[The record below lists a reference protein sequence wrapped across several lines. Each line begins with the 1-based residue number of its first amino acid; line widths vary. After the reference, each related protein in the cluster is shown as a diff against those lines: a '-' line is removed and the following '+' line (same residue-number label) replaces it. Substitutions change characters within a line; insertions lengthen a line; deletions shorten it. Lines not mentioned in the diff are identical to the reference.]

1 MLKYTTAQVTFSE
14 VPDEITL
21 CIEISNC
28 PYHCPECHSKHLWND
43 VGNELNTEALQE
55 LIDNNKGITC
65 ICFMGGDSDLETLK
79 QLMFNCKL
87 RSDYPYRIAWYT
99 GRNTFPDKELLDL
112 LDYIKLGPYIAEYG
126 PLNSPT
132 TNQIFYARGGTPALN
147 KISAYNNTFYDITDK
162 FWKNDTNS

>member
-43 VGNELNTEALQE
+43 VGNELNVEVLQE
-55 LIDNNKGITC
+55 LIDKNKGITC

-79 QLMFNCKL
+79 QLMFSCRL
-87 RSDYPYRIAWYT
+87 RSDYPYKVAWYT
-99 GRNTFPDKELLDL
+99 GSDTFPSDDISDL
-112 LDYIKLGPYIAEYG
+112 LDYVKIGPYKAECG
-126 PLNSPT
+126 ALNNPN
-132 TNQIFYARGGTPALN
+132 TNQRFYARGVTGL
-147 KISAYNNTFYDITDK
+147 KKMSAYANMFYDITDK